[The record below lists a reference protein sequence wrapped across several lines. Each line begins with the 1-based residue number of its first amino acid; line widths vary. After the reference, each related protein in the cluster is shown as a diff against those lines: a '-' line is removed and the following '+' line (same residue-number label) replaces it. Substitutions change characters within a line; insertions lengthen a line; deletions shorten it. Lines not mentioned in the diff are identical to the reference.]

1 MNVLLENLS
10 SKFQMAEEKKKEK
23 KQKNEKRLKGK
34 CKEARRPIE
43 KKSSIPI

>member
-1 MNVLLENLS
+1 MNVSLENLS
-10 SKFQMAEEKKKEK
+10 SKFQMAEEKKRK
-23 KQKNEKRLKGK
+23 KPKNEKRLKGK